1 MYSELEP
8 IFKKY
13 ELLRAEADLLFAR
26 IAEQCPDG
34 VRCRPG
40 CSDCCH
46 ALFDLSLVEA
56 MYINR
61 AFVNAFSTGRQRS
74 DIVER
79 ASELDRRL
87 ARLKRDMFRA
97 EKNGE
102 DVAAIMAEAAKMR
115 ARCPLLNDERTCMLY
130 DARPITCRLYGVPL
144 DIGGKGHVCGFSG
157 FQRGE
162 NLPTVRLGKIQER
175 LEDMSAEMAEVL
187 KSRFDLREIYVPLSM
202 ALLTRYDD
210 AYLGIG
216 DAKEED

>member
-26 IAEQCPDG
+26 IAEQYPDG
-34 VRCRPG
+34 VKCRPG
-40 CSDCCH
+40 CADCCY

-61 AFVNAFSTGRQRS
+61 AFVNAFATGRQRS

-79 ASELDRRL
+79 ASDLDRRL
-87 ARLKRDMFRA
+87 TKLKRDMFRA

-102 DVAAIMAEAAKMR
+102 DVGAIMAEAATMR

-157 FQRGE
+157 FRRGE

-175 LEDMSAEMAEVL
+175 LEAMSGEIAEVL

-216 DAKEED
+216 DAKEDN